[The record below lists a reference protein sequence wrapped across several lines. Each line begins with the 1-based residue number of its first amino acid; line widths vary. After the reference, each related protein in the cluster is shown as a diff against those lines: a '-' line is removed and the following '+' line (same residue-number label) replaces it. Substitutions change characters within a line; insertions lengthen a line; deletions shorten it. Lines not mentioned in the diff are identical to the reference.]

1 MRKSLIAAA
10 IGAATVISSVGVAG
24 SAFASVQPHRGPIA
38 PGRSVTATLVN
49 STPCTLQ
56 LTGGRV
62 AEGSLTQSVPLVIGP
77 YSSGTWKITGANAF
91 GNDAADLAVVFAVT
105 GCAQAGEQEGYAMQ
119 NSDAQGLYYTA
130 NACAVSPAPGLR
142 NTFTAVVAYHAALTI
157 YLTTAN
163 SPAAAPAAV
172 TGLINR
178 PQLGMCGGLPLS

>member
-1 MRKSLIAAA
+1 MRKGLIAAA
-10 IGAATVISSVGVAG
+10 IGAATVLSVSVGGA
-24 SAFASVQPHRGPIA
+24 AFASAQPHRGPIA

-91 GNDAADLAVVFAVT
+91 GNESADLAVVFAVT

-119 NSDAQGLYYTA
+119 NSNAYGLYYTDD
-130 NACAVSPAPGLR
+130 ACAVSPAAGLR

-157 YLTTAN
+157 NLTTSAN
-163 SPAAAPAAV
+163 NAKIANTAV
-172 TGLINR
+172 TGQINR

>member
-1 MRKSLIAAA
+1 MRKGLIAAA
-10 IGAATVISSVGVAG
+10 IAAATVISSVGVAG

-56 LTGGRV
+56 LTGGTV

-91 GNDAADLAVVFAVT
+91 GNEAADLAVVFNVT

-119 NSDAQGLYYTA
+119 NSNAYGLYYTA

-157 YLTTAN
+157 DLTTAN
-163 SPAAAPAAV
+163 TTAARTAV
-172 TGLINR
+172 TGLMNR